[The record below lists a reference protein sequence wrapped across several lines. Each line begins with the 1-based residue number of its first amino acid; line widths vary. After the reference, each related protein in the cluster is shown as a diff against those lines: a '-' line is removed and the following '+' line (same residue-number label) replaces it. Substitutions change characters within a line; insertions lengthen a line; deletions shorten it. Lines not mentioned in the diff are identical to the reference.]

1 MLRFVRSVGL
11 GALIAYFFDPD
22 NGRRRRALAR
32 DRFPAFFRRMST
44 KAQRTGKAVA
54 AEAEGVKQKA
64 THLREEEKPQPDDV
78 TLARKVETEIF
89 RPQGAPKGKI
99 DVNAVEGVV
108 WLRGEVK
115 NQAQSKQIET
125 QVRAIPEVRGVEN
138 LLHLP
143 KTPAPSRTRGG
154 AKKTTTKKATSKRFD
169 RSTQKTTSEKPK
181 STDKEPLP
189 SQAAATGAGR
199 KTAPLGSKDTEAPAT
214 TSASSVTG
222 GTTPEPATGNGGGS
236 GTGSAS

>member
-1 MLRFVRSVGL
+1 MLRFIRSAGL

-89 RPQGAPKGKI
+89 RDAEVPKGQI
-99 DVNAVEGVV
+99 NVNAENGKIV
-108 WLRGEVK
+108 LRGEVEK
-115 NQAQSKQIET
+115 
-125 QVRAIPEVRGVEN
+125 PEMIKDLEKRTKKVQGVKEVEN
-138 LLHLP
+138 LLHTP
-143 KTPAPSRTRGG
+143 GAPAP
-154 AKKTTTKKATSKRFD
+154 TT
-169 RSTQKTTSEKPK
+169 
-181 STDKEPLP
+181 
-189 SQAAATGAGR
+189 
-199 KTAPLGSKDTEAPAT
+199 
-214 TSASSVTG
+214 
-222 GTTPEPATGNGGGS
+222 
-236 GTGSAS
+236 